1 MSSFSFDPVRALETL
16 VRNRVRFVII
26 GGFAGRLWGSTTVTN
41 DLDVCYARDRKNLV
55 ALANALRELGAT
67 LRGAPQGLAFQP
79 DVRAL
84 ALGDSFTFATTA
96 GNLDCLATPS
106 GSQGF
111 QDLVAGAAEMQI
123 GSTTVLVAALEDL
136 IRLKKAA
143 GRPKDRVELEI
154 LSALKEEIE
163 RSSSS

>member
-1 MSSFSFDPVRALETL
+1 MSVSSFDPVRALETL
-16 VRNRVRFVII
+16 VRRRVRFVII

-41 DLDVCYARDRKNLV
+41 DLDICYARDRKNLA
-55 ALANALRELGAT
+55 ALVNALRDLGAT
-67 LRGAPQGLAFQP
+67 LRGAPEGLPFQL
-79 DVRAL
+79 DEKAL

-123 GSTTVLVAALEDL
+123 GSTKVRVAALEDL

-143 GRPKDRVELEI
+143 ARPKDLIELEI

-163 RSSSS
+163 KSRS

>member
-1 MSSFSFDPVRALETL
+1 VSSFSFDPVRALETL

-67 LRGAPQGLAFQP
+67 LRGAPQGLPFQP
-79 DVRAL
+79 DAKAL

-123 GSTTVLVAALEDL
+123 GSTKVLVAAVEDL

-143 GRPKDRVELEI
+143 GRPKDRIELEI

>member
-41 DLDVCYARDRKNLV
+41 DLDICYARDRKNLV
-55 ALANALRELGAT
+55 ALANALRELGTT
-67 LRGAPQGLAFQP
+67 LRGAPQGLPFQL
-79 DVRAL
+79 DAKAL
-84 ALGDSFTFATTA
+84 ALGDSFTFLTTA

-123 GSTTVLVAALEDL
+123 GPTKVLVAALEDL
-136 IRLKKAA
+136 IRLKKAS

>member
-1 MSSFSFDPVRALETL
+1 MSVASFDPVRALGTL
-16 VRNRVRFVII
+16 VRHRVRFVII

-41 DLDVCYARDRKNLV
+41 DLDICYARDKKNLT
-55 ALANALRELGAT
+55 ALAGALRELGAT
-67 LRGAPQGLAFQP
+67 LRGAPEGLPFQL
-79 DVRAL
+79 DEKTL
-84 ALGDSFTFATTA
+84 ALGDSFTFTTTA

-123 GSTTVLVAALEDL
+123 GSIGVLVASLEDL
-136 IRLKKAA
+136 MRLKKAA
-143 GRPKDRVELEI
+143 GRPKDLIELEI

-163 RSSSS
+163 RSRS